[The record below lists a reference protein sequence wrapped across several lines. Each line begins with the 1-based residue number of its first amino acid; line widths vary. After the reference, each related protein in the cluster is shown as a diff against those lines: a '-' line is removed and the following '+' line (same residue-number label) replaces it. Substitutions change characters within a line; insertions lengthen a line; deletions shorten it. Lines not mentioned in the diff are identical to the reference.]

1 MPRPSAEIVKSRA
14 GRQYHIGVAP
24 GEAAPTILLCGDPA
38 RAERTAA
45 RFDRVRVRR
54 ANREYVTLTGTFE
67 GVPISVM
74 GTGIGPDNMEIAVI
88 ELSQVVRRP
97 TFIRIGSCGALQ
109 PGIRIGDLVI
119 SSGAVRLENTT
130 TWFVEEG
137 YPAVSHH
144 EPLLALIEATAG
156 KRVHVGLTASA
167 PGFYGAQGRRVPGF
181 PPRRPDLPRD
191 LARQN
196 VANFEM
202 EISSLF
208 TLASLAGHRAGA
220 VCAVFADRG
229 RNRFISPAVKRKAE
243 GDVIEAGLRAVR
255 VLARL
260 DAEKRRR
267 GLKLWYPDR

>member
-1 MPRPSAEIVKSRA
+1 MARPSAEIVKTRA

-24 GEAAPTILLCGDPA
+24 GEAAPYILLCGDPA

-54 ANREYVTLTGTFE
+54 ANREFVTFTGTLD

-74 GTGIGPDNMEIAVI
+74 GTGIGPDNMEIAVV
-88 ELSQVVRRP
+88 ELSQVAP
-97 TFIRIGSCGALQ
+97 NASF
-109 PGIRIGDLVI
+109 IRIGDLVI
-119 SSGAVRLENTT
+119 SSGAVRLENTST
-130 TWFVEEG
+130 YFVEEG
-137 YPAVSHH
+137 YPAVAHH

-156 KRVHVGLTASA
+156 KRAHLGITASA
-167 PGFYGAQGRRVPGF
+167 PGFYGAQGRRVPRF

-202 EISSLF
+202 EISALF
-208 TLASLAGHRAGA
+208 TLASLAGMRAGA

-229 RNRFISPAVKRKAE
+229 RNRFISPAVKKKAE
-243 GDVIEAGLRAVR
+243 GDVIEAGLGAVR
-255 VLARL
+255 VLARI
-260 DAEKRRR
+260 DAEKKRR
-267 GLKLWYPDR
+267 GLKHWYPARRLV